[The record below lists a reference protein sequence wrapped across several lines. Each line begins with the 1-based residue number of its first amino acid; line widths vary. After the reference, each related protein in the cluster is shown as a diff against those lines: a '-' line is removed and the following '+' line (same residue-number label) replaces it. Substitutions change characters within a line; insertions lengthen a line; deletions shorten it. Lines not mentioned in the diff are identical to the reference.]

1 MAKAKKLPSGSWRV
15 QVFSY
20 KDAAGKNHYES
31 FTAPTKAEAEMIA
44 AEFKASKDRK
54 SKHDLTVEEAV
65 NGYIQAKDGVLSYT
79 IPVFKKEDQKRLMA
93 VYGEDFVNE
102 GELETL
108 NSMRDVEASSTMY
121 LWDENAEE
129 ESDK

>member
-1 MAKAKKLPSGSWRV
+1 
-15 QVFSY
+15 
-20 KDAAGKNHYES
+20 
-31 FTAPTKAEAEMIA
+31 
-44 AEFKASKDRK
+44 
-54 SKHDLTVEEAV
+54 
-65 NGYIQAKDGVLSYT
+65 
-79 IPVFKKEDQKRLMA
+79 MA
-93 VYGEDFVNE
+93 VYGDDFVND